1 MVSFISSIS
10 SCLYDATL
18 LAEISD
24 VKDNEIEL
32 KIREEDISIL
42 YIIQHELLK
51 EKSVD
56 FAGVIL
62 KHPLIKDY
70 IMRVTTKR
78 KDPME
83 VIHDASTSATEYSKD
98 FSSMVKSAL
107 KK

>member
-1 MVSFISSIS
+1 M
-10 SCLYDATL
+10 

-24 VKDNEIEL
+24 VKENEIEL

-42 YIIQHELLK
+42 YLVQHELLK

-62 KHPLIKDY
+62 KHPLTKEY
-70 IMRVTTKR
+70 HMRVETKR

-83 VIHDASTSATEYSKD
+83 VIQDASENAVEYSKD
-98 FSSMVKSAL
+98 FLNMINSAL

>member
-1 MVSFISSIS
+1 M
-10 SCLYDATL
+10 
-18 LAEISD
+18 LAEIVD
-24 VKDNEIEL
+24 VKDNAIEL

-56 FAGVIL
+56 FAGVIQ
-62 KHPLIKDY
+62 KHPLTKEY
-70 IMRVTTKR
+70 QMRVVTKR

-83 VIHDASTSATEYSKD
+83 VIQDTSSSAQEYSKD
-98 FSSMVKSAL
+98 VVSMIKSAL